1 MKKYKSLN
9 LVKYLY
15 ILPILI
21 LISIIFIYPLIKVV
35 IASFYNIRL
44 GALEGAFIGFDN
56 YRAILSDS
64 VFWKSVNT
72 TLIWTFFSA
81 IVQLTVPTLV
91 AVMLN
96 QKLKGIHFVRTI
108 ILLPWII
115 PLVGMAVSMRWML
128 LPGVGIFDEIV
139 KHLGTTIDFL
149 GSPKAAMATLVIFN
163 AWKWLPWGVLLTL
176 AALQTIPEELYEA
189 ARVDGANFWRQFI
202 HITLPLLEKMI
213 WFIGFLVLVW
223 NFNAFDVI
231 WLTTRGGPG
240 QAMQTLSVLIYR
252 RAFRTFR
259 LGEGATIATICTIVL
274 AIIGFLYFKFLSPK
288 DEN

>member
-21 LISIIFIYPLIKVV
+21 LISIIFVYPLIKVV
-35 IASFYNIRL
+35 VASFYNIRL
-44 GALEGAFIGFDN
+44 GALEGAFIGFGN
-56 YRAILSDS
+56 YLAILSDP

-139 KHLGTTIDFL
+139 KHLGTSIDFL
-149 GSPKAAMATLVIFN
+149 GSPKAAMVTLVIFN

-189 ARVDGANFWRQFI
+189 ARVDGANFWSQFI

-240 QAMQTLSVLIYR
+240 QTMQTLSVLIYR

-259 LGEGATIATICTIVL
+259 LGEGATIATICIIVL

-288 DEN
+288 DDN